1 MICGNCGKRMKIG
14 KFSISVHGFGAPS
27 SYAFP
32 TVSWYESGKLV
43 AETNTSE
50 TPGFFCQ
57 DCGIVTGVFFG
68 VRQVGFTKDY
78 DYDIDDA
85 IDKLPVK
92 KCPDCGTELDID
104 YPRCPECGYIF

>member
-14 KFSISVHGFGAPS
+14 KFSISVHGFGAAS

-32 TVSWYESGKLV
+32 TVSWYEGGKLV

-85 IDKLPVK
+85 IDKLPLK